1 MPSSKQMEKLAAA
14 AAVRGNVPPVPTPGP
29 GDEMPPDYWQ
39 AVLDDPRADAGP
51 RTTGPSVRTLRLS
64 EIPLH
69 ILRISCHRCA
79 RIVEIQK
86 ADAVRLAGAQPRCG
100 TVGNKDI
107 VQSDLEGHR
116 HDRKAAHKAQD
127 HLEERLVKEAQ
138 QFKEAAQRE
147 RPGSMA
153 ANFFGG
159 APDRPRRRP
168 T

>member
-1 MPSSKQMEKLAAA
+1 MTDRPASWRMPSSKQMEKLAAA

-86 ADAVRLAGAQPRCG
+86 ADAVRLAGAQAEHHG
-100 TVGNKDI
+100 QAQTGA
-107 VQSDLEGHR
+107 L
-116 HDRKAAHKAQD
+116 AHS
-127 HLEERLVKEAQ
+127 LR
-138 QFKEAAQRE
+138 
-147 RPGSMA
+147 
-153 ANFFGG
+153 
-159 APDRPRRRP
+159 
-168 T
+168 